1 MRSIKFLSIMFR
13 SIFNQDIIYSISK
26 QFTRNMYLFYYKKRK
41 VIKYKLK
48 NFNERKRIKYH
59 YYYH

>member
-48 NFNERKRIKYH
+48 NLNERKKLTYH
-59 YYYH
+59 YHYH

>member
-1 MRSIKFLSIMFR
+1 MFS

-41 VIKYKLK
+41 LIKYKLK
-48 NFNERKRIKYH
+48 NFNERKKLTYH
-59 YYYH
+59 YHYH

>member
-1 MRSIKFLSIMFR
+1 MKSIKFLTIMFS

-41 VIKYKLK
+41 LIKYKLK
-48 NFNERKRIKYH
+48 NFNERKKLTYH
-59 YYYH
+59 YHYH

>member
-1 MRSIKFLSIMFR
+1 MFR